1 MAQRGGRHISTS
13 SLATG
18 GSSSKATTDEQSA
31 DGARARRLRA
41 MPDQS
46 NDYRV
51 VLFGAGGVGK
61 SSLVLR
67 FIKGTFK
74 ETYVPTIEDTYRQ
87 IVNCDK
93 NVCTLQ
99 ITDTTGSHQ
108 FPAMQRLSIT
118 RGDAFILVYSVT
130 TRQSIEELKPIYEQI
145 REIKGNLQFVPIYLV
160 GNKCDEED
168 KKVSSREGADLSST
182 WGCGFI
188 ETSAKTSHNVH
199 ELFQKLLDSE
209 KRRNLSLTVDVC
221 PKKTTD
227 KRKDNLKSKC
237 VIT

>member
-1 MAQRGGRHISTS
+1 
-13 SLATG
+13 
-18 GSSSKATTDEQSA
+18 
-31 DGARARRLRA
+31 
-41 MPDQS
+41 S

-67 FIKGTFK
+67 FIKGTFR
-74 ETYVPTIEDTYRQ
+74 ESYVPTIEDTYRQ
-87 IVNCDK
+87 IVTCDK

-130 TRQSIEELKPIYEQI
+130 TRQSIEELTPIYQQVSGRYVIVASLVIAFYFYYRLSATRVAVPEQTRIELSPITTFPHQI
-145 REIKGNLQFVPIYLV
+145 REIKRDLQHVPIFLV
-160 GNKCDEED
+160 GNKCDEEE
-168 KKVSSREGADLSST
+168 KKIHSKEGSDLAQL

-188 ETSAKTSHNVH
+188 ETSAKTSYNVH
-199 ELFQKLLDSE
+199 ELFQKLL
-209 KRRNLSLTVDVC
+209 
-221 PKKTTD
+221 
-227 KRKDNLKSKC
+227 
-237 VIT
+237 